1 METKM
6 ATQQQNGSAVTKTS
20 TKNDGGSIVKAGA
33 VNPSLANAVSVSS
46 PSVGV
51 FGSTV
56 VPDTVTANDYATKSV
71 SAKVFAKNNQQPQGM
86 KLTDPLK
93 SGALVPGLIRSIH
106 KLEVLKT
113 RRLTTAIR
121 AGHWNIYTGQF
132 TTPPTV
138 ATDTLA
144 TDEAATPTRAVPG
157 ELVYKT
163 GASVPVQDDYK
174 SKTN

>member
-1 METKM
+1 M
-6 ATQQQNGSAVTKTS
+6 ATQQQNGSAVTVTS

-56 VPDTVTANDYATKSV
+56 VPDTVTTNDYATKSV
-71 SAKVFAKNNQQPQGM
+71 SANAFAKNNQSPQGM

-106 KLEVLKT
+106 KLETLRT

-121 AGHWNIYTGQF
+121 AGYWNIYTGQF

-138 ATDTLA
+138 ATDSLA
-144 TDEAATPTRAVPG
+144 SDSAANPTRSSPG
-157 ELVYKT
+157 DLVYRTGQKT
-163 GASVPVQDDYK
+163 PVVTNYK
-174 SKTN
+174 PKTA